1 MNNTS
6 KAKGIVSLVMGIM
19 SFLSI
24 FGFNYIF
31 AIVALV
37 LGSKAKNTSGEKLGK
52 VGALLGKIN
61 IIVVSILLVVT
72 ILLAVLFT
80 IIGLMSM

>member
-1 MNNTS
+1 MQNTS

-31 AIVALV
+31 AIVAMI
-37 LGSKAKNTSGEKLGK
+37 LGAKSKETAGEKLGK
-52 VGALLGKIN
+52 VGKLLGKIN
-61 IIVVSILLVVT
+61 IIVVSVLFGLS
-72 ILLAVLFT
+72 LLATTAL
-80 IIGLMSM
+80 IIISILSM